1 MKKSFWEKGKK
12 ILAAALVV
20 AIVSLL
26 PASNAQAVTSW
37 GAIAQGVDV
46 SKYNGVVD
54 WGQVKASGM
63 EFAFIKVGST
73 KSGVDPQFAYNMTQ
87 ANAAGLKTG
96 VYLYSYATNPQ
107 QAVDEANQVLQ
118 WIDGY
123 TVNYPVVFDIE
134 DKCHKKLS
142 DQQLIDIINAF
153 CMTIDAAGY
162 YPVVYSSKNMF
173 AGKLSITGW
182 DKWVAQYNDTCEY
195 NNNVC
200 FWQYTSHGKVAGF
213 PGRVDLN
220 YQYKDYSG
228 LIIQEGFIAHG
239 EATRFYRNWRM
250 QRGWIDY
257 NGTRYYLDGAG
268 NLVRGWYTDETGTYY
283 LNPADGS
290 IARGQCNI
298 GGLDYY
304 FTAAG
309 AKTLGWVVLNEQRYY
324 YDPAADGT
332 MKRGWF
338 SDEAGN
344 FYYFD
349 GTDGH
354 MLTGAA
360 ALDGKN
366 YLFGAD
372 GIMVKGMVARE
383 DGSYYYDPATGAMV
397 TGWISLEDKTCYAD
411 AAGHIVVGTYEI
423 DGQKYHFDTT
433 GALVRNQTVVL
444 DGITY
449 NASPEGILTD
459 IVSEVPGEA
468 VADVSPEAVAE
479 ISTEV

>member
-1 MKKSFWEKGKK
+1 MKRSFLTKGKK
-12 ILAAALVV
+12 ILATALLAAL
-20 AIVSLL
+20 ISLL
-26 PASNAQAVTSW
+26 PASNAQAVTAW
-37 GAIAQGVDV
+37 GAISQGVDV

-63 EFAFIKVGST
+63 DFTFIKVGST
-73 KSGVDPQFAYNMTQ
+73 KSGIDPMFVHNITQ

-96 VYLYSYATNPQ
+96 VYLYSYATTPQ
-107 QAVDEANQVLQ
+107 QAQEEANQVLQ

-162 YPVVYSSKNMF
+162 YPMVYSSKNMF

-200 FWQYTSHGKVAGF
+200 FWQYTSQGRVPGF

-220 YQYKDYSG
+220 YQYKDYSQ

-239 EATRFYRNWRM
+239 ESTRFYRNWRM
-250 QRGWIDY
+250 QKGWINY
-257 NGTRYYLDGAG
+257 NDTRYYLDGAG
-268 NLVRGWYTDETGTYY
+268 NLVRGWFADESGTYY
-283 LNPADGS
+283 LTPADGS
-290 IARGQCNI
+290 IARGQYNI
-298 GGLDYY
+298 DGQDYY
-304 FTAAG
+304 FTAEG
-309 AKTLGWVVLNEQRYY
+309 VKTLGWVVLNEQRYY
-324 YDPAADGT
+324 YDPAADGI

-338 SDEAGN
+338 SDEKGN
-344 FYYFD
+344 YYYFD
-349 GTDGH
+349 SADGH
-354 MLTGAA
+354 MLTGAVT
-360 ALDGKN
+360 LDGAN
-366 YLFGAD
+366 YMFGAD
-372 GIMVKGMVARE
+372 GIRVTGMVARE

-397 TGWISLEDKTCYAD
+397 TGWIGLEDKTCYAD
-411 AAGHIVVGTYEI
+411 EAGHIVVGTYEI
-423 DGQKYHFDTT
+423 DGQKYHFDVN
-433 GALVRNQTVVL
+433 GALVRNQEVVL

-449 NASPEGILTD
+449 SASPEGILTE
-459 IVSEVPGEA
+459 IVPEVPVEGAIEEA
-468 VADVSPEAVAE
+468 VPAA
-479 ISTEV
+479 

>member
-1 MKKSFWEKGKK
+1 MKKRFLIKGKK
-12 ILAAALVV
+12 LLAAVL
-20 AIVSLL
+20 AIAMMSFV
-26 PASNAQAVTSW
+26 PASNSQAVNAW

-54 WGQVKASGM
+54 WGKVAASGM
-63 EFAFIKVGST
+63 KFAFIKVGST
-73 KSGVDPQFAYNMTQ
+73 KSGIDPLFVHNITQ

-96 VYLYSYATNPQ
+96 VYLYSYATTPQ
-107 QAVDEANQVLQ
+107 QAQEEANQVLQ

-182 DKWVAQYNDTCEY
+182 DKWVAQYNDSCEY

-220 YQYKDYSG
+220 YQYKDYSP

-239 EATRFYRNWRM
+239 ENTRFYRNWRM
-250 QRGWIDY
+250 QRGWVDY
-257 NGTRYYLDGAG
+257 NETRYYLDGAG
-268 NLVRGWYTDETGTYY
+268 NLVRGWFTDESGTYF
-283 LNPADGS
+283 LSPADGS

-298 GGLDYY
+298 DGADYY

-309 AKTLGWVVLNEQRYY
+309 VKTLGWVVLNEQRYY

-338 SDEAGN
+338 SDEKGN
-344 FYYFD
+344 VYYFD
-349 GTDGH
+349 MTDGH
-354 MLTGAA
+354 MLTGAV
-360 ALDGKN
+360 ALDGLN
-366 YLFGAD
+366 YMFGAD
-372 GIMVKGMVARE
+372 GIRVTGMVARE
-383 DGSYYYDPATGAMV
+383 DGSYYYDPATGQMV
-397 TGWISLEDKTCYAD
+397 TGWIALQDKTCYAD

-423 DGQKYHFDTT
+423 DGQKYHFDVN

-444 DGITY
+444 EGVSY
-449 NASPEGILTD
+449 QASSEGVLTEIVPE
-459 IVSEVPGEA
+459 
-468 VADVSPEAVAE
+468 VSPEAAAPVQ
-479 ISTEV
+479 

>member
-1 MKKSFWEKGKK
+1 MKKRFLTKGKK
-12 ILAAALVV
+12 LLAAVLAAAV
-20 AIVSLL
+20 VSLL
-26 PASNAQAVTSW
+26 PAGNAQAVTSW

-46 SKYNGVVD
+46 SKYNGMVD
-54 WGQVKASGM
+54 WSKAKAAGM

-73 KSGVDPQFAYNMTQ
+73 KSGIDPMFEHNITQ

-96 VYLYSYATNPQ
+96 VYLYSYATTPQ
-107 QAVDEANQVLQ
+107 QALDEANQVLA

-153 CMTIDAAGY
+153 CFAIDAAGY
-162 YPVVYSSKNMF
+162 YPVVYSNKNMF
-173 AGKLSITGW
+173 NGKLSITGW

-200 FWQYTSHGKVAGF
+200 FWQYTSQGKVAGF

-228 LIIQEGFIAHG
+228 LIIQEGFITHG

-257 NGTRYYLDGAG
+257 NNTRYYLDGAG
-268 NLVRGWYTDETGTYY
+268 NLVRGWYTDENGVTYY
-283 LNPADGS
+283 LSPADGS

-298 GGLDYY
+298 EGQDFY
-304 FTAAG
+304 FTAEG
-309 AKTLGWVVLNEQRYY
+309 VKTLGWVVLNEQRYY
-324 YDPAADGT
+324 YDPAANGT

-338 SDEAGN
+338 SDETGN

-349 GTDGH
+349 GNDGH

-360 ALDGKN
+360 VLEGKN

-372 GIMVKGMVARE
+372 GIMVKGMAVRE

-397 TGWISLEDKTCYAD
+397 TGWIPLEDKTCYAD
-411 AAGHIVVGTYEI
+411 EAGHIVVGTYEI
-423 DGQKYHFDTT
+423 EGQKYHFDAN

-444 DGITY
+444 DGVTY
-449 NASPEGILTD
+449 TASPEGILTEV
-459 IVSEVPGEA
+459 IPEVPVE
-468 VADVSPEAVAE
+468 ELAE
-479 ISTEV
+479 GVTEGTEVPAA

>member
-1 MKKSFWEKGKK
+1 MKKRFLIKGKK
-12 ILAAALVV
+12 LLAAVL
-20 AIVSLL
+20 AIAMMSFV
-26 PASNAQAVTSW
+26 PASNSQAVNAW

-54 WGQVKASGM
+54 WGKVAASGM
-63 EFAFIKVGST
+63 KFAFIKVGST
-73 KSGVDPQFAYNMTQ
+73 KSGIDPLFVHNITQ

-96 VYLYSYATNPQ
+96 VYLYSYATTPQ
-107 QAVDEANQVLQ
+107 QAQEEANQVLQ

-182 DKWVAQYNDTCEY
+182 DKWVAQYNDSCEY

-220 YQYKDYSG
+220 YQYKDYSP

-239 EATRFYRNWRM
+239 ENTRFYRNWRM
-250 QRGWIDY
+250 QRGWVDY
-257 NGTRYYLDGAG
+257 NETRYYLDGAG
-268 NLVRGWYTDETGTYY
+268 NLVRGWFADESGTYF
-283 LNPADGS
+283 LSPADGS

-298 GGLDYY
+298 DGADYY

-309 AKTLGWVVLNEQRYY
+309 VKTLGWVVLNEQRYY
-324 YDPAADGT
+324 YDPAANGT

-338 SDEAGN
+338 SDEKGN
-344 FYYFD
+344 VYYFD
-349 GTDGH
+349 MTDGH
-354 MLTGAA
+354 MLTGAV
-360 ALDGKN
+360 ALDGLN
-366 YLFGAD
+366 YMFGAD
-372 GIMVKGMVARE
+372 GIRVTGMVARE
-383 DGSYYYDPATGAMV
+383 DGSYYYDPATGQMV
-397 TGWISLEDKTCYAD
+397 TGWIALQDKTCYAD

-423 DGQKYHFDTT
+423 DGQKYHFDVN

-444 DGITY
+444 EGVSY
-449 NASPEGILTD
+449 QASSEGVLTEIVPE
-459 IVSEVPGEA
+459 
-468 VADVSPEAVAE
+468 VSPEAAAPVQ
-479 ISTEV
+479 

>member
-1 MKKSFWEKGKK
+1 MKKRFLIKGKK
-12 ILAAALVV
+12 LLAAVL
-20 AIVSLL
+20 AIAMMSFV
-26 PASNAQAVTSW
+26 PASNSQAVNAW

-54 WGQVKASGM
+54 WGKVAASGM
-63 EFAFIKVGST
+63 KFAFIKVGST
-73 KSGVDPQFAYNMTQ
+73 KSGIDPLFVHNITQ
-87 ANAAGLKTG
+87 ANAAGLKTR
-96 VYLYSYATNPQ
+96 VYLYSYATTPQ
-107 QAVDEANQVLQ
+107 QAQEEANQVLQ

-182 DKWVAQYNDTCEY
+182 DKWVAQYNDSCEY

-220 YQYKDYSG
+220 YQYKDYSP

-239 EATRFYRNWRM
+239 ENTRFYRNWRM
-250 QRGWIDY
+250 QRGWVDY
-257 NGTRYYLDGAG
+257 NETRYYLDGAG
-268 NLVRGWYTDETGTYY
+268 NLVRGWFTDESGTYF
-283 LNPADGS
+283 LSPADGS

-298 GGLDYY
+298 DGADYY

-309 AKTLGWVVLNEQRYY
+309 VKTLGWVVLNEQRYY

-338 SDEAGN
+338 SDEKGN
-344 FYYFD
+344 VYYFD
-349 GTDGH
+349 MTDGH
-354 MLTGAA
+354 MLTGAV
-360 ALDGKN
+360 ALDGLN
-366 YLFGAD
+366 YMFGAD
-372 GIMVKGMVARE
+372 GIRVTGMVARE
-383 DGSYYYDPATGAMV
+383 DGSYYYDPATGQMV
-397 TGWISLEDKTCYAD
+397 TGWIALQDKTCYAD

-423 DGQKYHFDTT
+423 DGQKYHFDVN

-444 DGITY
+444 EGVSY
-449 NASPEGILTD
+449 QASPEGVLTE
-459 IVSEVPGEA
+459 IVPEA
-468 VADVSPEAVAE
+468 SPEAAAPVQ
-479 ISTEV
+479 

>member
-1 MKKSFWEKGKK
+1 MKKRFLIKGKK
-12 ILAAALVV
+12 LLAAVL
-20 AIVSLL
+20 AIAMMSFV
-26 PASNAQAVTSW
+26 PASNSQAVNAW

-54 WGQVKASGM
+54 WGKVAASGM
-63 EFAFIKVGST
+63 KFAFIKVGST
-73 KSGVDPQFAYNMTQ
+73 KSGIDPLFVHNITQ

-96 VYLYSYATNPQ
+96 VYLYSYATTPQ
-107 QAVDEANQVLQ
+107 QAQEEANQVLQ

-182 DKWVAQYNDTCEY
+182 DKWVAQYNDSCEY

-220 YQYKDYSG
+220 YQYKDYSP

-239 EATRFYRNWRM
+239 ENTRFYRNWRM
-250 QRGWIDY
+250 QRGWVDY
-257 NGTRYYLDGAG
+257 NETRYYLDGAG
-268 NLVRGWYTDETGTYY
+268 NLVRGWFTDESGTYF
-283 LNPADGS
+283 LSPADGS

-298 GGLDYY
+298 DGADYY

-309 AKTLGWVVLNEQRYY
+309 VKTLGWVVLNEQRYY
-324 YDPAADGT
+324 YDPVANGT

-338 SDEAGN
+338 SDEKGN
-344 FYYFD
+344 VYYFD
-349 GTDGH
+349 MTDGH
-354 MLTGAA
+354 MLTGAV
-360 ALDGKN
+360 ALDGLN
-366 YLFGAD
+366 YMFGAD
-372 GIMVKGMVARE
+372 GIRVTGMVARE
-383 DGSYYYDPATGAMV
+383 DGSYYYDPATGQMV
-397 TGWISLEDKTCYAD
+397 TGWIALQDKTCYAD

-423 DGQKYHFDTT
+423 DGQKYHFDVN

-444 DGITY
+444 EGVSY
-449 NASPEGILTD
+449 QASSEGVLTEIVPE
-459 IVSEVPGEA
+459 
-468 VADVSPEAVAE
+468 VSPEAAAPVQ
-479 ISTEV
+479 